1 MPSRPLKIRRHKES
15 YMVILPKDVL
25 VQAGLSVGNWVVL
38 IPGDKKITIKKLEGV
53 NNAKS

>member
-38 IPGDKKITIKKLEGV
+38 VPRKKEILIKKLEGV
-53 NNAKS
+53 NNAKG